1 MTAHQKFDAS
11 ATIDVDIEQ
20 CSHDTSYL
28 NNSVVHNLAWS
39 DITVTVPDRE
49 TKLPKKLLST
59 VSGYV
64 AAGECQAE

>member
-1 MTAHQKFDAS
+1 MATRQKLEAS
-11 ATIDVDIEQ
+11 ATDVDLEQ

-28 NNSVVHNLAWS
+28 TNSVVHNLVWT

-49 TKLPKKLLST
+49 TKLPKQLLST

-64 AAGECQAE
+64 AAGKNQPA